1 MAAAHSPRRAPP
13 RAPPGEEPPPGED
26 ARPGDGGG
34 AWATEEDLQPRAQRP
49 PIGAVDNAALTEDT
63 MMGFVVAAV
72 EGEGLVGHN
81 IRAFNSLID
90 EGIPQILTELFKV
103 ENTVMDYRDQSEMDR
118 LRDSIKIEFSFSDVQ
133 VGRPVY
139 PTYPVGRIKP
149 LCPNESR
156 LSGRTYAAPLRLAAE
171 VALTAYYSDG
181 REETKRVDIPPF
193 QVAPIPIMVGS
204 NRCHTWNLTRE
215 ARKELQEDP
224 NESGGYFLA
233 KGGEWVVDWLEN
245 IAFNAL
251 HVFRRMQANE
261 RVRGDFISQPGG
273 AFENSSQVII
283 RLMTS
288 GALTIE
294 INSTK
299 FSRSRIPF
307 YLIYRI
313 LGMTSDGEILE
324 TIVYDPA
331 SGSPVAR
338 HMVQVVDAALQL
350 EDPAY
355 AGQRQELDRAV
366 LTEQMAARL
375 SKFVTNQSNYKTN
388 EHARQYLNENLL
400 AILDKVF
407 LPHTGRAPAAR
418 SRKLRYLGML
428 IHKTLLVDGEI
439 LEPTDRDS
447 LANKRMHG
455 AGTSIAKAL
464 KTQFNTSVIQPVLR
478 ALKREVRNT
487 PFEDLTTAAITDAFQ
502 NPITSSDL
510 ARTMEQAITSGN
522 KTIVIRRRAVSN
534 RVSTLA
540 LERKNTTNYYSALRT
555 ISTHSASNVSKQ
567 TERADMMRRVH
578 PTYTGYICIAKSAE
592 GEMVGMKK
600 ELAITA
606 SVAEA
611 GEALPL
617 KMRLEADPAVTRLDL
632 VKTPDILRRRLA
644 MVFVDGCWV
653 GCCESSHALVE
664 RYRALRREGRLV
676 DPRTSIVW
684 NPVTDDVEFLLDVG
698 RMVRP
703 LLIVDNNLPEYDA
716 GCYAAFAAKR
726 AGEADWAR
734 HRVPFVQNTRFLPS
748 HAEGLRAGRLTIED
762 LRAEGVLEWITPN
775 EAANCLVAPSLAALR
790 AAAGNVTERYTH
802 LDVEQAVFGLTALL
816 SPFGN
821 HTQPAR
827 VTYETNQARQ
837 AAGWY
842 CGSYPFRTDKNR
854 FVQYYVETPLVRTIA
869 YNWLVPSGINS
880 VVAYMVS
887 GGFNQEDSAIVSAAF
902 VQRGGYDGAFY
913 RYEKAELEKGEEFGN
928 PDITSTKNLKP
939 NASYEKLVDGFVP
952 PGTLVEKGDVL
963 IGRYAR
969 IQAGGRRGARNAEAR
984 DNGYQ
989 FLDRS
994 VVYHL
999 SEPATVVEVYKPRG
1013 PNDNLFGLVK
1023 LRYHR
1028 PLGVGDKMSS
1038 REGNKSIAALLLGPA
1053 DMPFTED
1060 GITPDLIINPHS
1072 IPSRMVIGQ
1081 MLETSLG
1088 LVCQEQG
1095 TVTDG
1100 TSFRTVSVDEVAAE
1114 LEKVG
1119 LRHNGRTR
1127 LYNGATGEHY
1137 DAAIFVGPTFHQRL
1151 QKFVKD
1157 DEYAVGGYGP
1167 TDALTGQ
1174 PLEGRSARGGL
1185 RLGEMEGWVLESQG
1199 AMMTLAEKSFQDS
1212 DGRKEFLC
1220 RGCGLQ
1226 AIYNAAQ
1233 GIYRCTTC
1241 GEAADIA
1248 GVDSCKASIC
1258 FQAEIR
1264 SANVRL
1270 GLHVR
1275 PREFE
1280 APAPSLEG

>member
-407 LPHTGRAPAAR
+407 LPHMGRDPAAR
-418 SRKLRYLGML
+418 GRKLRYLGML

-632 VKTPDILRRRLA
+632 VKTPDFLRRRLA

-869 YNWLVPSGINS
+869 YNWLVPNGINT